1 MDVRIDGWMGGQR
14 EWETIDDDDGVR
26 SSLAVPRH
34 LLECKA
40 FEFDFYSIARKL

>member
-14 EWETIDDDDGVR
+14 EWETATTTGVR